1 MNSMAVVYALLVIR
15 WGSGLDGGRT
25 WQSVPEFMKEDVAKE
40 LNARGYGK
48 HGKKLESAE

>member
-1 MNSMAVVYALLVIR
+1 MAEVYALLVIR
-15 WGSGLDGGRT
+15 WGSGMEGGRT
-25 WQSVPEFMKEDVAKE
+25 WQSVPEYIKEDTGKE